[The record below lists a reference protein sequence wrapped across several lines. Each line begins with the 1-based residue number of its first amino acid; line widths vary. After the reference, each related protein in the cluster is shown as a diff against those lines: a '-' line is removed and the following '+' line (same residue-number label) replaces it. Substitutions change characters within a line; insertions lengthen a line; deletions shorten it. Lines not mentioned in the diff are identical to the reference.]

1 MPELPEVEV
10 VKKSLEREVSKK
22 TIKKV
27 KKIYDYNLRYKVNKN
42 EISKINGLK
51 IFKNRKKIKIS
62 YFFIERGLY
71 MLVHLGM
78 TGKFFIVKKIVL
90 NKKLVFTM
98 R

>member
-27 KKIYDYNLRYKVNKN
+27 KIYDFNLRYKVNKN

-51 IFKNRKKIKIS
+51 ILKIERRSKYLI
-62 YFFIERGLY
+62 FLLERGLY

-78 TGKFFIVKKIVL
+78 TGKFFIVKK
-90 NKKLVFTM
+90 NRFKQKTSFTM